1 MDRNVEKKR
10 LASLDIARGFDMIW
24 IMGLEGVVVALA
36 GLLGWD
42 WLARQMRHPAWHG
55 LTFIDT
61 VFPTFLFLA
70 GLSFPFSLASSR
82 EKGRSTIGIVLRIV
96 RRAFVLVLLGMI
108 YNGLLEDGFSDLR
121 YASVLG
127 RIGLGWG
134 LAAIV
139 YMFIGLKGRIGVFV
153 GALAG
158 YFFAMKYL
166 PGVLGLGD
174 PMSLKGNLCGYI
186 DRLLLPGNFVPA
198 PGVFDVEGLL
208 GVVPSGCSALLGMFV
223 GDIVRYERW
232 PGKKKSL
239 WLLGMGSALVVSGLL
254 VALAFPINK
263 KLWSPS
269 FVLLMGGYSTCMF
282 LLFYYVADVL
292 GYAKPF
298 FVFRVIGLNAIT
310 IYMLQRMVYL
320 HGTNKFLFGA
330 AAGVL
335 GSFEELFLA
344 ITYTLLCWLI
354 LWLLYKGKIF
364 LKV

>member
-1 MDRNVEKKR
+1 MVEEKKR
-10 LASLDIARGFDMIW
+10 LISLDIARGFDMIW
-24 IMGLEGVVVALA
+24 IMGLEDVVVALA

-42 WLARQMRHPAWHG
+42 WLARQMHHPAWHG

-96 RRAFVLVLLGMI
+96 RRAFLLALLGMI

-139 YMFIGLKGRIGVFV
+139 YMFVGFKGRIAVFV
-153 GALAG
+153 ATLAA
-158 YFFAMKYL
+158 YFFGMKYL

-186 DRLLLPGNFVPA
+186 DRLLLPGVFVPA
-198 PGVFDVEGLL
+198 PGVFDVEGIL
-208 GVVPSGCSALLGMFV
+208 GVVPSACTALLGTFV
-223 GDIVRYERW
+223 GDIVRCERW
-232 PGKKKSL
+232 SGKRKSL
-239 WLLGMGSALVVSGLL
+239 WLLVMGSALVVFGLL
-254 VALAFPINK
+254 VAFAFPINK

-282 LLFYYVADVL
+282 LVFYYFADVR
-292 GYAKPF
+292 GYVKPF

-310 IYMLQRMVYL
+310 IYMLQRMVHL

-330 AAGVL
+330 IAGMF

-344 ITYTLLCWLI
+344 LTYTFLCWVI

>member
-1 MDRNVEKKR
+1 MEFNVEKKR

-24 IMGLEGVVVALA
+24 IMGLEEVVIALA

-42 WLARQMRHPAWHG
+42 WLAKQMHHPAWHG

-70 GLSFPFSLASSR
+70 GLSFPFSFASSR
-82 EKGRSTIGIVLRIV
+82 ERGRSTGMIVLRIA
-96 RRAFVLVLLGMI
+96 RRAFLLVLLGMI

-134 LAAIV
+134 LAVIV
-139 YMFIGLKGRIGVFV
+139 YMFVGLKGRIGVFA

-186 DRLLLPGNFVPA
+186 DRLLLPGIFVPA

-208 GVVPSGCSALLGMFV
+208 GVVPSACTALLGTMA
-223 GDIVRYERW
+223 GDIVRDERW
-232 PGKKKSL
+232 SGKKKSF
-239 WLLGMGSALVVSGLL
+239 WLLGMGLALVVFGLL

-269 FVLLMGGYSTCMF
+269 FVLLMGGYSICMF

-292 GYAKPF
+292 GYAKLF

-330 AAGVL
+330 VAGAL
-335 GSFEELFLA
+335 GSFEELFLT
-344 ITYTLLCWLI
+344 ITYTLLCWVI